1 MICYIFRSSKIKL
14 MRKRRQFFKTALG
27 AGMATL
33 IPSTIMAQ
41 APESKSNNKIL
52 RPKALKNGD
61 TIGLIA
67 PGYAIKPEVLLEA
80 KETLEKMGFIPF
92 HTNRIHG
99 NYGYF
104 SNTDAERVA
113 DLNEMFANKKIDG
126 ILCAR
131 GGYGCS
137 RIMHLIDYDL
147 IRSNPK
153 ALIGFSDITA
163 LLNGIHQETGLITF
177 HGPVGSTINDPYSIE
192 QLKNV
197 VMKSKA
203 LPIINNIEI
212 TDQEEY
218 TKPEYQRY
226 CINPGVA
233 TGKLVGGSLTLV
245 NALIGT
251 PHEIDFTDTIVF
263 LEDIEEAP
271 YRIDRMLTQLI
282 HGKTFN
288 KAAGLVFGVFK
299 GCDSVPNPK
308 SFTLREIITE
318 RIKPLGIPAAYGMTF
333 GHIENNFTLPIGI
346 NAKFDTD
353 NMTLQ
358 LLEKPVH

>member
-1 MICYIFRSSKIKL
+1 MK
-14 MRKRRQFFKTALG
+14 KRRQFFKTALG

-33 IPSTIMAQ
+33 IPSTIMANTQ
-41 APESKSNNKIL
+41 GNRTNNKTIK
-52 RPKALKNGD
+52 PKALKKGD

-67 PGYAIKPEVLLEA
+67 PGYAIKPEVLVEA
-80 KETLEKMGFIPF
+80 KETLEKMGFIAF

-99 NYGYF
+99 NHGYF
-104 SNTDAERVA
+104 SNTDSERVA
-113 DLNEMFANKKIDG
+113 DLNEMFANKKVDG

-131 GGYGCS
+131 GGYGCT
-137 RIMHLIDYDL
+137 RIMHLIDYQL
-147 IRSNPK
+147 IRDNPK

-163 LLNGIHQETGLITF
+163 LLNGIHQETGLVAF

-192 QLKNV
+192 QLQNV
-197 VMKSKA
+197 VMKSKE
-203 LPIINNIEI
+203 LPTIKNVEII
-212 TDQEEY
+212 DQEEY
-218 TKPEYQRY
+218 SKPEYNRY
-226 CINPGVA
+226 CINPGVV

-251 PHEIDFTDTIVF
+251 PHEIDFTDAIVC
-263 LEDIEEAP
+263 LEDIEESP

-288 KAAGLVFGVFK
+288 KAAGFVLGVFK
-299 GCDSVPNPK
+299 GCDSIPDPK
-308 SFTLREIITE
+308 SFTLREVIMD
-318 RIKPLGIPAAYGMTF
+318 RIQPLGIPAVYGMTY

-353 NMTLQ
+353 KMTLQ
-358 LLEKPVH
+358 LLEKAVK

>member
-1 MICYIFRSSKIKL
+1 
-14 MRKRRQFFKTALG
+14 
-27 AGMATL
+27 MATL
-33 IPSTIMAQ
+33 IPSAIMAS
-41 APESKSNNKIL
+41 APEKKSNNTIK
-52 RPKALKNGD
+52 PKALKKGD

-67 PGYAIKPEVLLEA
+67 PGYAIKSEILVEA

-92 HTNRIHG
+92 HTNRLYG
-99 NYGYF
+99 NHGYF
-104 SNTDAERVA
+104 SNTDTERVA
-113 DLNEMFANKKIDG
+113 DLNEMFANKNVDG

-131 GGYGCS
+131 GGYGCT
-137 RIMHLIDYDL
+137 RIMHLIDYEL
-147 IRSNPK
+147 IRNNPK

-192 QLKNV
+192 QLQNV

-203 LPIINNIEI
+203 WSFIDNVEI

-218 TKPEYQRY
+218 NKPEYNRY
-226 CINPGVA
+226 CITPGVVS
-233 TGKLVGGSLTLV
+233 GKLAGGSLTLV

-251 PHEIDFTDTIVF
+251 PHEIDFTDAIVF

-271 YRIDRMLTQLI
+271 YRIDRMLTQLM

-288 KAAGLVFGVFK
+288 KAAGFVFGVFK
-299 GCDSVPNPK
+299 GCDSIPDPK
-308 SFTLREIITE
+308 SFTLKEVIMD
-318 RIKPLGIPAAYGMTF
+318 RIKPLGIPAVYGMTF

-346 NAKFDTD
+346 KAKLDTD
-353 NMTLQ
+353 KMTLH
-358 LLEKPVH
+358 LLEKAVE